1 MTNKITT
8 FLQES
13 RVELKKVTW
22 PTKEQTIQYTMA
34 VVVVSLGI
42 AAFLGA
48 LDYLF
53 QIIINRVIV

>member
-8 FLQES
+8 FLRES
-13 RVELKKVTW
+13 RTELKKVTW
-22 PTKEQTIQYTMA
+22 PTREQTTRYTMA
-34 VVVVSLGI
+34 VVAVSIGI

-53 QIIINRVIV
+53 QIVINKIIL

>member
-1 MTNKITT
+1 MANKIAT

-13 RVELKKVTW
+13 RTELKKVTW

-34 VVVVSLGI
+34 VVIVSLGI

-48 LDYLF
+48 MDYLF

>member
-1 MTNKITT
+1 MVNKITT
-8 FLQES
+8 FVQES

-22 PTKEQTIQYTMA
+22 PTREQTIQYTMA
-34 VVVVSLGI
+34 VVAVSIGI

-53 QIIINRVIV
+53 QVVINKIIL